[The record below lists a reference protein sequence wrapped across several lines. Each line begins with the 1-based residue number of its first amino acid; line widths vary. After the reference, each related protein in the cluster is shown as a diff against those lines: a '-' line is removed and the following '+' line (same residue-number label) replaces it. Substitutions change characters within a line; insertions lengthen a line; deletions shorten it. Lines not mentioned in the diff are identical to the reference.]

1 VFSVTFVERS
11 AEYFARMT
19 NAAVTQFGGSVES
32 GWEAVEAAFQRNFEL
47 GEEVG
52 ASVAVYHRGRP
63 VVNLW
68 GGSFDGSDRPYDD
81 STLQLVFST
90 TKGITAIAV
99 AICAQRGLIDYGAP
113 VAQYWPEFAA
123 KGKAEATVAQLLSHQ
138 CGLFS
143 VQGEISL
150 AEALDWPTITARLAD
165 TEPEWPI
172 GSTHGYHAL
181 TYGWLAGELVRRVDP
196 AHRSIGQF
204 VAEEIAGPTGTEVYI
219 GLPEEL
225 ESRVAPIL
233 GSPLAGA
240 GDDVDPAVKAM
251 IEQFMGPNTRGGRA
265 LSLNG
270 AFTVDGAFNRRDV
283 HAAEIPAAN
292 GITNSISLAR
302 VYAAT
307 IAPVDGV
314 QLLDDG
320 VRGVARTTVTPDNE
334 ADACLIM
341 PTTFGMGFMTHGPFT
356 PYAGPGSYG
365 HPGAGGSVAFAQPER
380 ELAFAYVM
388 NLPASNLANDARAQ
402 HLVDA
407 VTTVIDSL

>member
-1 VFSVTFVERS
+1 MVEHGWDSVRD
-11 AEYFARMT
+11 
-19 NAAVTQFGGSVES
+19 
-32 GWEAVEAAFQRNFEL
+32 AFQRNFDL

-52 ASVAVYHRGRP
+52 ASVAVYHRGKP
-63 VVNLW
+63 VVHLW
-68 GGSFDGSDRPYDD
+68 GGSFDGGHSPYDD

-99 AICAQRGLIDYGAP
+99 AICAQRGLLDYAAP
-113 VAQYWPEFAA
+113 VSAYWPEFAA

-150 AEALDWPTITARLAD
+150 AEALDWGTITARLAD

-204 VAEEIAGPTGTEVYI
+204 VADEIAGPTGTECYI
-219 GLPEEL
+219 GLPEVL
-225 ESRVAPIL
+225 EPRVAPIM
-233 GSPLAGA
+233 GSPLSSD
-240 GDDVDPAVKAM
+240 DDVDPAVKAM

-270 AFTVDGAFNRRDV
+270 AFSVDGAFNRRDV

-302 VYAAT
+302 IYAST

-314 QLLDDG
+314 QLIDDD
-320 VRGVARTTVTPDNE
+320 VRELARTTVTPDNE
-334 ADACLIM
+334 PDACLIM

-380 ELAFAYVM
+380 ELGFAYVM
-388 NLPASNLANDARAQ
+388 NKPASNLANDARAQ

-407 VTTVIDSL
+407 VTTIIDAL